1 MSHNMAKA
9 GLSQQGT
16 GFVPRPVPL
25 NFVIDG
31 VALGGGTG
39 FSPDASVFLVIIIR
53 PVLHIHCDIAGA
65 VY

>member
-1 MSHNMAKA
+1 MAKA

-16 GFVPRPVPL
+16 GFDPRPMPL

-53 PVLHIHCDIAGA
+53 AVLHIHCDIAGA

>member
-1 MSHNMAKA
+1 MAKA
-9 GLSQQGT
+9 GMSQQGP
-16 GFVPRPVPL
+16 GFDPRPMPL
-25 NFVIDG
+25 KYGIDG

-53 PVLHIHCDIAGA
+53 AVLHIHCDIAAA